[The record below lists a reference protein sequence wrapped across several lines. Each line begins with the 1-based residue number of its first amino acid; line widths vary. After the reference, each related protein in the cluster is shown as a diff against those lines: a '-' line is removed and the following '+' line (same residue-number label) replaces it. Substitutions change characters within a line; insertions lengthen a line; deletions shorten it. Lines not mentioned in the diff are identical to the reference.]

1 MKNIWTIF
9 SGDLKRLI
17 KNPFAL
23 IIAIGL
29 CVIPSLYAWFNIY
42 ANWDPYA
49 NTANIKIAA
58 VSEDKGYTMQDGTQ
72 ENMGDQVL
80 DQVSLEDSQEGLL
93 LDLNDKSVLYAKGA
107 YEKVYPASITKIIT
121 ALLAFKNGNMND
133 KVTITE

>member
-80 DQVSLEDSQEGLL
+80 DQL
-93 LDLNDKSVLYAKGA
+93 K
-107 YEKVYPASITKIIT
+107 
-121 ALLAFKNGNMND
+121 
-133 KVTITE
+133 

>member
-80 DQVSLEDSQEGLL
+80 DQLKENTAIGWEFLDDKQEAIDGVYSGKYYAAVVISEDFTYMMY
-93 LDLNDKSVLYAKGA
+93 NF
-107 YEKVYPASITKIIT
+107 
-121 ALLAFKNGNMND
+121 FK
-133 KVTITE
+133 